1 MTDLEQRIYEDAKKV
16 VALFEKEISSDA
28 KILSPYYVVPF
39 ISQGAIDELIW
50 DSYER
55 RFTKINYWV
64 GVGKP
69 NIFNCFD
76 EYKRQSFD
84 LPIDGEEQ

>member
-16 VALFEKEISSDA
+16 MSLFEKAMSGEA
-28 KILSPYYVVPF
+28 LRLSPYYAFPF
-39 ISQGAIDELIW
+39 ISEGAIDELIW

-69 NIFNCFD
+69 NVFHAFD
-76 EYKRQSFD
+76 EYKKQSFD
-84 LPIDGEEQ
+84 LPIDSENQ